1 MTDNRTVIEALE
13 RAPQLIVP
21 LVKEAPPSIR
31 TRRPAPG
38 KWSIHEHA
46 CHLADVHRIFFGR
59 LDQLLTETNPEIV
72 PFDPKDDPED
82 RLLNMDLEESLN
94 RFAVDRNALGN
105 RLRELAPSDW
115 ERSGRHPAFSPYS
128 IFILMRHLAY
138 HDLFHA
144 YRIEELALRP
154 DWPAD

>member
-1 MTDNRTVIEALE
+1 MTDTTTVIEALE
-13 RAPQLIVP
+13 RAPQLVLP
-21 LVKEAPPSIR
+21 LVRETPASIR

-38 KWSIHEHA
+38 KWSVHEHA

-59 LDQLLTETNPEIV
+59 LDQLLTETNPQIV
-72 PFDPKDDPED
+72 PFDPKDQPED
-82 RLLNMDLEESLN
+82 RLLNMDLEESLK
-94 RFAVDRNALGN
+94 RFELDRKTLVS

-115 ERSGRHPAFSPYS
+115 ERMGRHPEFQPYS
-128 IFILMRHLAY
+128 ILILFRHLAF

-154 DWPAD
+154 EWPRE